1 MKVITYEHNGT
12 VSYGVVAE
20 GGVIPAPAGL
30 IARYPGLLALLQGGA
45 LDELKAA
52 TEGHAATAA
61 LDDITFLPVVPDTPK
76 IVLVGLNYEAHRI
89 ETGREKSEYPVLF
102 PRFADCQVGHGQP
115 MIKPKVSDA
124 FDFEGELAVIIGKTG
139 RYIAEA
145 DALDHV
151 AGYSCYNDGSVRD
164 YQRHTHQFMPGKNFP
179 ATGAF
184 GPWMV
189 TADEL
194 PDPTV
199 MTLVTRL
206 NGEEM
211 QRATTDTLTFNI
223 PELIVYIS
231 EWTEL
236 HPGDVIVTGTPGGV
250 GFARKPPIFMKEGDV
265 IEVEISS
272 IGVLRNPIVNG

>member
-20 GGVIPAPAGL
+20 GGVIPAPADL
-30 IARYPGLLALLQGGA
+30 TARHPGLLSLLQGGA

-52 TEGHAATAA
+52 TEGAAATAA

-139 RYIAEA
+139 RYIAQTE
-145 DALDHV
+145 ALDHI
-151 AGYSCYNDGSVRD
+151 AGYSCYNDGSIRD

-179 ATGAF
+179 GTGAF

-189 TADEL
+189 TTDEL
-194 PDPTV
+194 TDPTT

-211 QRATTDTLTFNI
+211 QRATTDTLTFSI

-265 IEVEISS
+265 IEVDISS

>member
-12 VSYGVVAE
+12 VSYGVAGE
-20 GGVIPAPAGL
+20 GGVIPAPAEL
-30 IARYPGLLALLQGGA
+30 TARYPGLLALLQGGA
-45 LDELKAA
+45 LDELKRA
-52 TEGHAATAA
+52 TEGQAATAA

-89 ETGREKSEYPVLF
+89 ETGREKSDYPVLF

-139 RYIAEA
+139 RYIAQA
-145 DALDHV
+145 DALDHI
-151 AGYSCYNDGSVRD
+151 AGYSCYNDGSIRD

-189 TADEL
+189 TTDEL
-194 PDPTV
+194 SDPTT

-211 QRATTDTLTFNI
+211 QRATTDTLTFSI

-265 IEVEISS
+265 IEVDISS
-272 IGVLRNPIVNG
+272 IGILRNPIVNG

>member
-12 VSYGVVAE
+12 VSYGVAGE
-20 GGVIPAPAGL
+20 DGVIPAPAEL
-30 IARYPGLLALLQGGA
+30 TARYPGLLALLQGGA
-45 LDELKAA
+45 LDELKRA
-52 TEGHAATAA
+52 TEGQAATAA

-89 ETGREKSEYPVLF
+89 ETGREKSDYPVLF

-139 RYIAEA
+139 RYIAQA
-145 DALDHV
+145 DALDHI
-151 AGYSCYNDGSVRD
+151 AGYSCYNDGSIRD

-189 TADEL
+189 TTDEL
-194 PDPTV
+194 SDPTT

-211 QRATTDTLTFNI
+211 QRATTDTLTFSI

-265 IEVEISS
+265 IEVDISS
-272 IGVLRNPIVNG
+272 IGILRNPIVNG